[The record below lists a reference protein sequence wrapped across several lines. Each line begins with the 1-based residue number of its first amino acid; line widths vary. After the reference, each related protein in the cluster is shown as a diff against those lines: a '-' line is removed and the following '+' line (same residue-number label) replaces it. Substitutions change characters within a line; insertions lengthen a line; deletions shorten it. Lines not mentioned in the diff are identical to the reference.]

1 MEPHQIIKR
10 PLITEKGMQANE
22 EDNVVVFRVDSRAN
36 KLQIKHAVET
46 MFQVSVT
53 KVNTLN
59 VQGKKRRVRFK
70 EGKKPDWKKAYVT
83 LSEGDSITFFEGV

>member
-10 PLITEKGMQANE
+10 PLITEKGMRAND
-22 EDNVVVFRVDSRAN
+22 EDNVVVFRVDPRAN

-83 LSEGDSITFFEGV
+83 LREGDEISFFEGV

>member
-1 MEPHQIIKR
+1 
-10 PLITEKGMQANE
+10 
-22 EDNVVVFRVDSRAN
+22 
-36 KLQIKHAVET
+36 LQIKNAVET

-59 VQGKKRRVRFK
+59 VEGKKRRVRFK

-83 LSEGDSITFFEGV
+83 LREGDEIAFFEGV